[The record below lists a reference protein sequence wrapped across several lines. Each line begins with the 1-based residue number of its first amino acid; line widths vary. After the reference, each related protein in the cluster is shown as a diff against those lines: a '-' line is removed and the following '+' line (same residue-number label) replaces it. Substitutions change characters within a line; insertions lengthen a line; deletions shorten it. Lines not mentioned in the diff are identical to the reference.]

1 MDRDLIEKAAS
12 AKRSVVEGSLEIWNT
27 RLEILR
33 SAGDIRG
40 LLEVLKDP
48 VEPYAD
54 NGNCGGCNCGAEQL
68 GTDLSLA
75 GPATPKK

>member
-1 MDRDLIEKAAS
+1 MDRDLIQKAAS

-40 LLEVLKDP
+40 LLDVLTDP

-54 NGNCGGCNCGAEQL
+54 NGNCGGCNCGVEQL
-68 GTDLSLA
+68 GTDVSLPS
-75 GPATPKK
+75 PATRTK